1 MVMFHSYVSLPEG
14 IQVFSSTELMCSVT
28 WNELN
33 LSKDLNRLGV
43 QNGARNGPPKCQL
56 NLAKIVEIQLT
67 KQTHSLTQQKVG
79 WRLVGGFNNKQ
90 GIHQPAKGIGLA
102 EMDNIA
108 TTWLFGCFFCFRS
121 SKPQTRR
128 IPMIGLK
135 KPIRQVLVI
144 RPYEANK
151 SRDISHCG
159 GPCRKRAKSKAIL
172 PCVSGWWTATFR
184 VGTTHFLLV
193 RAKRRVAGWVGVA
206 GMMTLIQWFSG
217 IIPTHSLRLVHGNSS
232 NSLRKTHHFPSSRH
246 RATRRLGSKAQL
258 GRAPG

>member
-79 WRLVGGFNNKQ
+79 WKTGGWFQQQTGNS
-90 GIHQPAKGIGLA
+90 PASKGDRTSRNGQYSHYLA
-102 EMDNIA
+102 V
-108 TTWLFGCFFCFRS
+108 WLFFCFRS

-159 GPCRKRAKSKAIL
+159 GPCRKQS
-172 PCVSGWWTATFR
+172 P
-184 VGTTHFLLV
+184 
-193 RAKRRVAGWVGVA
+193 
-206 GMMTLIQWFSG
+206 
-217 IIPTHSLRLVHGNSS
+217 
-232 NSLRKTHHFPSSRH
+232 
-246 RATRRLGSKAQL
+246 
-258 GRAPG
+258 